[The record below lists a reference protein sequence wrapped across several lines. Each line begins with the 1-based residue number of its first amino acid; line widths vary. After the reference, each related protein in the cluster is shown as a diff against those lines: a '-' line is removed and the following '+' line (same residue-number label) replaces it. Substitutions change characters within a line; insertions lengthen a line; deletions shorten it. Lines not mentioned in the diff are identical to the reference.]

1 MYPDGL
7 WLPHGGYLDG
17 SALHSSGIPAKGS
30 GTLQSQA
37 KEVLLWFACRDW
49 PYAVMT
55 MAIGLGEGC
64 LSIAGECSR
73 TLLPDA
79 RRLLQEEAIT
89 LNTGD
94 IVEKNGLVWKRFPDS
109 CSASGENCAVVSVT
123 VLGSQFASL
132 LPTQQDERQTQLPLP
147 TAETVISFF
156 TATFGSKARG
166 IRGRLEDL
174 GGAQPP
180 VADRR
185 LFELLGVDPD
195 ATADTLRRA
204 WRRRARRLHPDASPD
219 EAAAFAALKEAF
231 EVLSEPTQRVRYE
244 ALGAAGL
251 QEFEASLEGFTTA
264 LSLVLGAWALRPLL
278 GAVDSPLGLGAAA
291 SKMEASPAGVAHPSP
306 VEAVMSALD
315 AELRLILDWPE
326 VAEAETC
333 RDAPLHADAY
343 DDGQLE
349 LFGLFKVFA
358 KQSDLPADLGTVRA
372 ASASFHHICAIRSD
386 GQLTCFGKYDLGQC
400 DVPEDLGAVLEVAVG
415 YAHTCALRA
424 DRQVVCFGYNVQ
436 GSCEVPSD
444 LGQVQS
450 ICAGTFHT
458 CVTTLEGEL
467 RCFGDNEHG
476 QCDVPTL
483 GRPILGASAGGAHT
497 CVVTAA
503 GQLLCF
509 GSNRFGQCDVPNDL
523 GSVLSVAAGD
533 SHTCAIKTTGEL
545 VCFGKND
552 DGRCDVPSDL
562 GAVFSVSAGY
572 SHTCAIRTDGQLSCF
587 GDNQLEP
594 STQAFLLN
602 SAAVDPPT
610 DTLGCDLFMVT
621 VEIAFKIW
629 CVRKIAQG
637 RAQAPEDQEAAE
649 LRAALGLQERLQPLA
664 SGRDVSSFDS
674 RLRSEV
680 RLLRAAAAGSLA
692 PELLAAWGA
701 AAGEA
706 AECWLLEAA
715 PEPTRNPDFVRH
727 LCGATQDTEARMFAR
742 LSM

>member
-1 MYPDGL
+1 MNALLPPAPAPSAPVPCGTVQRGPPPAKALSALATAAVLASRGDKLAGSRCWTRNSDPYIARRARASLFDTRVEESRLEPLDDHGAARAKALHGCLLHVQSELEARMYPDGI
-7 WLPHGGYLDG
+7 WLQHGGYVDG
-17 SALHSSGIPAKGS
+17 SALHSSGIPAKSS

-37 KEVLLWFACRDW
+37 KEVLLWFACREW

-55 MAIGLGEGC
+55 MAIGLGEGRF
-64 LSIAGECSR
+64 SIAGECSR

-79 RRLLQEEAIT
+79 RRLQEEAVA
-89 LNTGD
+89 LNPGD

-109 CSASGENCAVVSVT
+109 CSASGETCAVVSVT

-132 LPTQQDERQTQLPLP
+132 VPIEQDERQTQPPLP

-156 TATFGSKARG
+156 TATFGSKVRG

-174 GGAQPP
+174 GGAKPP
-180 VADRR
+180 VADRK

-195 ATADTLRRA
+195 ATAGTLRRA

-291 SKMEASPAGVAHPSP
+291 SKMEAPPEGVAQPSP

-326 VAEAETC
+326 ATNPVLGLKVDFRQRRVSDFVVLDLWARTELRVGSEFYEEVAKKAETYS
-333 RDAPLHADAY
+333 DAPLHADAH

-349 LFGLFKVFA
+349 LFGLFKVFS

-400 DVPEDLGAVLEVAVG
+400 DVPEDLGPVLEVAVG

-424 DRQVVCFGYNVQ
+424 DRQVICFGYNVQ
-436 GSCEVPSD
+436 GSCEVPND
-444 LGQVQS
+444 LGEVQS
-450 ICAGTFHT
+450 LCAGTFHT
-458 CVTTLEGEL
+458 CVITVEGKL
-467 RCFGDNEHG
+467 VCFGDNEHG
-476 QCDVPTL
+476 QCDVPNL
-483 GRPILGASAGGAHT
+483 GRPILGVSAG
-497 CVVTAA
+497 
-503 GQLLCF
+503 F
-509 GSNRFGQCDVPNDL
+509 GSNRFGQCDVPEDL

-533 SHTCAIKTTGEL
+533 SHTCAIKATGEL

-562 GAVFSVSAGY
+562 GAVLAVAAGY

-587 GDNQLEP
+587 GDNECGQCDVP
-594 STQAFLLN
+594 PNFGTLLVN
-602 SAAVDPPT
+602 
-610 DTLGCDLFMVT
+610 
-621 VEIAFKIW
+621 
-629 CVRKIAQG
+629 
-637 RAQAPEDQEAAE
+637 
-649 LRAALGLQERLQPLA
+649 
-664 SGRDVSSFDS
+664 
-674 RLRSEV
+674 
-680 RLLRAAAAGSLA
+680 
-692 PELLAAWGA
+692 
-701 AAGEA
+701 
-706 AECWLLEAA
+706 
-715 PEPTRNPDFVRH
+715 
-727 LCGATQDTEARMFAR
+727 
-742 LSM
+742 